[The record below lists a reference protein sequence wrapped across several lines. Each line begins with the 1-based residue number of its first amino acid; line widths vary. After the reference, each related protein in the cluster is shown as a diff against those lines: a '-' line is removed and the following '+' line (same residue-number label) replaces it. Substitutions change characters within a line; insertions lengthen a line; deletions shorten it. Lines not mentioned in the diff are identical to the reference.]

1 MGCGPLL
8 VGMRPEQRLRQRGD
22 FDAVYRRAR
31 PYRSDLFV
39 LRALRTDLPSSRFGF
54 PVRQAVGNAV
64 VRNRIKRRLREAVSA
79 MPIAGGWDV
88 VVSARVGAADADYQR
103 LRKTVRD
110 LMTRAG
116 VLNGAKRTS
125 TG

>member
-64 VRNRIKRRLREAVSA
+64 VRNRIKRRLREVVSA

-116 VLNGAKRTS
+116 VLNGAKGTS